1 MSDFT
6 SDLNAEKLSEIETQI
21 QELGSEV
28 AENRGDID
36 RLEIIELFDRSEES
50 RQVIVHW
57 LEDVDGDTIVSI
69 GNAKE
74 EFVKFSEERAEDPNE
89 HQVSHGDV
97 LVIGGDCPWYAICA
111 KVDRGVGGGDV
122 GFQAED
128 PMDVAGTELENG
140 EPYKEFVVWSGCGS
154 GDGDGGGDGC
164 VGTPSSVCISTATA
178 STSSSSGPPIKM
190 TEIRT
195 PVPAP
200 DPLST
205 DFTFNSGLSDF
216 TVVEDS
222 SATPESGESFLAFED
237 NITADDI
244 CPDGCGVK
252 LNLKKTEIEKKLHK
266 IYATPLEQKKVVIT
280 PKELVTKDYTSMTAS
295 LTVGDATISSDSC
308 GNLSSSPGCAGGGAS
323 TVFGLATLT
332 QTGTPVIED
341 ADLLDVQD
349 VDPADITPV
358 SVGNLTLPTDFTQGA
373 LNLSD
378 IDNKKAFLP
387 LLDGVDCPKTETL
400 SYTGSLSINISEDT
414 SDCGSSDDGCK
425 SITISVTPS
434 VGQLIFKCGLLVDTI
449 DPTSAGV
456 TPIEKTFSVPCG
468 CELSCEE
475 RNGSANLTTYIALYR
490 TLSPN
495 STFNQNR
502 TSLLDIDNNT
512 CNWVGASNA
521 LLTFDGNVTW
531 TLTIWGFPTM
541 TKTGHS
547 PSGLWFD
554 DGNDAVSIS

>member
-36 RLEIIELFDRSEES
+36 RLETIELFDRSEES

-69 GNAKE
+69 GSAKE

-122 GFQAED
+122 GFQSED
-128 PMDVAGTELENG
+128 PMDVAGTELEND
-140 EPYKEFVVWSGCGS
+140 EPYKEFVVWGGCGS

-178 STSSSSGPPIKM
+178 STSSSSGPPIKL

-205 DFTFNSGLSDF
+205 EFTFNSGLSDF
-216 TVVEDS
+216 TVVEDDN
-222 SATPESGESFLAFED
+222 ATPESGESFLAFED
-237 NITADDI
+237 NITANDI

-266 IYATPLEQKKVVIT
+266 INATPLEQKKVVIT

-308 GNLSSSPGCAGGGAS
+308 GNLSSSPGCDGGGGAS

-332 QTGTPVIED
+332 QTGPTVIED
-341 ADLLDVQD
+341 ADLIDVQD
-349 VDPADITPV
+349 VDPANITPV

-373 LNLSD
+373 VNLSD

-387 LLDGVDCPKTETL
+387 LLDGTDCPISTTFDAVTGVTAKNIVVGACTDGCQEITL
-400 SYTGSLSINISEDT
+400 SLDVMKTT
-414 SDCGSSDDGCK
+414 M
-425 SITISVTPS
+425 T
-434 VGQLIFKCGLLVDTI
+434 FKCGLLVEEGDETLGDD
-449 DPTSAGV
+449 DPIEIKFKTSCGCNEETDDDGCTDGGLGTFVTVSEFDANGNLSAGPY
-456 TPIEKTFSVPCG
+456 T
-468 CELSCEE
+468 L
-475 RNGSANLTTYIALYR
+475 NGSGPPFCGFEHTNPLIQLTQTGGNW
-490 TLSPN
+490 TL
-495 STFNQNR
+495 R
-502 TSLLDIDNNT
+502 Y
-512 CNWVGASNA
+512 
-521 LLTFDGNVTW
+521 GNVNY
-531 TLTIWGFPTM
+531 P
-541 TKTGHS
+541 S
-547 PSGLWFD
+547 PVNGQYRGLD
-554 DGNDAVSIS
+554 YKNDATGRIAVS

>member
-36 RLEIIELFDRSEES
+36 RLETIELFDRSEES

-69 GNAKE
+69 GTAKE

-128 PMDVAGTELENG
+128 PMDVAGTELEND
-140 EPYKEFVVWSGCGS
+140 EPYKEFVVWGGCGT
-154 GDGDGGGDGC
+154 GDGDGGGAGDGC

-178 STSSSSGPPIKM
+178 LTSSSSGPPIKL

-200 DPLST
+200 NPLST
-205 DFTFNSGLSDF
+205 EFTFNSGLSDF
-216 TVVEDS
+216 TVVEDDN
-222 SATPESGESFLAFED
+222 ATPESGESFLAFED
-237 NITADDI
+237 NITANDI

-266 IYATPLEQKKVVIT
+266 INATPLEQKKVVIT

-295 LTVGDATISSDSC
+295 LTVGNATISSDSC
-308 GNLSSSPGCAGGGAS
+308 GNLSSSPGCDGGGES
-323 TVFGLATLT
+323 MSFGLATLT
-332 QTGTPVIED
+332 QTGPTVIED
-341 ADLLDVQD
+341 ADLIDVQD
-349 VDPADITPV
+349 VDPANITPV

-373 LNLSD
+373 VNLSD

-387 LLDGVDCPKTETL
+387 LLDGTDCPKTETVD
-400 SYTGSLSINISEDT
+400 YTASLSINISENDD
-414 SDCGSSDDGCK
+414 DCDESGGGCK
-425 SITISVTPS
+425 SITVSITPS
-434 VGQLIFKCGLLVDTI
+434 IGQLVFKCGLLVNTI

-456 TPIEKTFSVPCG
+456 TPTEKTFKVACG
-468 CELSCEE
+468 CEPECP
-475 RNGSANLTTYIALYR
+475 NGASG
-490 TLSPN
+490 TLSLFQFN
-495 STFNQNR
+495 SLVATLQA
-502 TSLLDIDNNT
+502 SGQPL
-512 CNWVGASNA
+512 CNYSGGGYTLETDQQGNWRLITPGAVVHNSMGGGPA
-521 LLTFDGNVTW
+521 AHYGTDFTVQ
-531 TLTIWGFPTM
+531 
-541 TKTGHS
+541 
-547 PSGLWFD
+547 
-554 DGNDAVSIS
+554 

>member
-36 RLEIIELFDRSEES
+36 RLETIELFDRSEES

-57 LEDVDGDTIVSI
+57 LEDVDGDSVVSI
-69 GNAKE
+69 GNAKD
-74 EFVKFSEERAEDPNE
+74 EFIKFSEERAEDPNE

-128 PMDVAGTELENG
+128 PMDVAGTELENDK
-140 EPYKEFVVWSGCGS
+140 PYKEFVVWGGCGT
-154 GDGDGGGDGC
+154 GDGEGGGAGDGC
-164 VGTPSSVCISTATA
+164 VGTPSSICISTATA
-178 STSSSSGPPIKM
+178 STNSSSGPPIKL

-200 DPLST
+200 DPLSNE
-205 DFTFNSGLSDF
+205 FTFNSGLSDF

-222 SATPESGESFLAFED
+222 DATPENGESFLAFE
-237 NITADDI
+237 NNVTADDI

-252 LNLKKTEIEKKLHK
+252 LSLKKTEIEKKLHK
-266 IYATPLEQKKVVIT
+266 INATPLEQKKVVVT

-308 GNLSSSPGCAGGGAS
+308 GNLSSSPGCDGGAAS

-332 QTGTPVIED
+332 QTGPTIIED
-341 ADLLDVQD
+341 ADLIDVQD
-349 VDPADITPV
+349 VDPANIPPV
-358 SVGNLTLPTDFTQGA
+358 SVGNLTLPTDFTQGTV
-373 LNLSD
+373 NLSD

-387 LLDGVDCPKTETL
+387 LLEGADCPTTEDVSVIT
-400 SYTGSLSINISEDT
+400 SLGTPQVSVGECT
-414 SDCGSSDDGCK
+414 DGCQE
-425 SITISVTPS
+425 ITITFQP
-434 VGQLIFKCGLLVDTI
+434 LETTLNFKCGLLVGSGDETI
-449 DPTSAGV
+449 GDNPEV
-456 TPIEKTFSVPCG
+456 TAKLKVPCG
-468 CELSCEE
+468 CNEASPCGGLPSSITVTEKHPTNSNTTITYTATLDTSSCTVYQDASN
-475 RNGSANLTTYIALYR
+475 NGVLDIKGNGLWGYQ
-490 TLSPN
+490 SPN
-495 STFNQNR
+495 SN
-502 TSLLDIDNNT
+502 
-512 CNWVGASNA
+512 
-521 LLTFDGNVTW
+521 
-531 TLTIWGFPTM
+531 GFSSGVLHT
-541 TKTGHS
+541 
-547 PSGLWFD
+547 PSGSLNLNTGWTVTI
-554 DGNDAVSIS
+554 GQKL